1 MSTIKL
7 TGTSSGS
14 SIIKAPDSGSTNQ
27 TFTLPAATGTLLT
40 TTGSGAALTGI
51 TEPPRKN
58 LIING
63 AMQVSQRSDGQVAQA
78 NSSNEGYATLD
89 RFALQFGNNA
99 GGTITT
105 SQTTVSPDGFG
116 TAYKLNVTGADT
128 SVSGNEIVYV
138 QQVIEAQNI
147 VNSGWNFTS
156 TSSYLTLSFW
166 VRNSKTGIYCVAF
179 DALDATKMYTVEY
192 TVSQADTWE
201 KKTIT
206 IPGASNL
213 SFNLDNGAGIG
224 LYFMLANAS
233 GRYGSAGSWVS
244 PPAYGT
250 SNQVNFLDNTS
261 NIMYL
266 TGVKLEVGSTATDFE
281 HKSYGEELALCQRYY
296 QKLSQNVLG
305 MGRGDGT
312 AGLHCSIPTPVDM
325 RASPTMRSTVS
336 VIAYSHTSASV
347 VGSSGVTN
355 PTRRD
360 GGHITFTLANLSGMN
375 DDRVGLFKVQG
386 VPFDFDAEL

>member
-1 MSTIKL
+1 MAIVINGSGTVTGLSVGGLPDGTVDNDTVASGLASSKL
-7 TGTSSGS
+7 TG
-14 SIIKAPDSGSTNQ
+14 A
-27 TFTLPAATGTLLT
+27 LPAI
-40 TTGSGAALTGI
+40 SGAALTGI

-138 QQVIEAQNI
+138 QQIIEAQNI
-147 VNSGWNFTS
+147 INSGWNFTS

-244 PPAYGT
+244 PPAFGT

-281 HKSYGEELALCQRYY
+281 HRSYGEELALCQRYY
-296 QKLSQNVLG
+296 SKSASNSGL
-305 MGRGDGT
+305 
-312 AGLHCSIPTPVDM
+312 AGGFVFEAINGNEAWGGAQFPV
-325 RASPTMRSTVS
+325 TMRSTPTVT
-336 VIAYSHTSASV
+336 IYGNG
-347 VGSSGVTN
+347 GSTGAHKLGHSDVSGVTA
-355 PTRRD
+355 
-360 GGHITFTLANLSGMN
+360 ANISATGFSQLTKSSGLT
-375 DDRVGLFKVQG
+375 DTSQYGCTYKA
-386 VPFDFDAEL
+386 DAEL

>member
-1 MSTIKL
+1 MAIVINGSGTVTGLSVGGLPDGTVDNDTVASGLASSKL
-7 TGTSSGS
+7 TG
-14 SIIKAPDSGSTNQ
+14 A
-27 TFTLPAATGTLLT
+27 LPAI
-40 TTGSGAALTGI
+40 SGAALTGI

-147 VNSGWNFTS
+147 INSGWNFTS

-166 VRNSKTGIYCVAF
+166 VRNSKTGTYCVAF
-179 DALDATKMYTVEY
+179 DNLDAEKMYTVEY

-201 KKTIT
+201 KKTVT

-266 TGVKLEVGSTATDFE
+266 TGVKLEVGSTATDFQ
-281 HKSYGEELALCQRYY
+281 HRTYGEELALCQRYY
-296 QKLSQNVLG
+296 ITTNGQHDGSYGKKASA
-305 MGRGDGT
+305 GDGEPYCFNSTGMFPVEMRVAPTIT
-312 AGLHCSIPTPVDM
+312 ASSGTLDQCS
-325 RASPTMRSTVS
+325 AFS
-336 VIAYSHTSASV
+336 VTANQQQYLTRVTS
-347 VGSSGVTN
+347 GSS
-355 PTRRD
+355 PFRAYEQ
-360 GGHITFTLANLSGMN
+360 ILTFDS
-375 DDRVGLFKVQG
+375 
-386 VPFDFDAEL
+386 EL